1 MKKNLSTILIVIVF
15 IIGLSV
21 MLYPTISNWYNEQ
34 VSSYAIA
41 AYQEAIADISDEEY
55 EAMFEEAR
63 EFNSSLTSS
72 IGTFISG
79 SAQDEDYQ
87 SIFDLYD
94 GMMGY
99 LVIDEIDV
107 YLPIYHGTS
116 SAVLQKGIGHLE
128 GSYLPTGDIGNN
140 TVLTGHTGLP
150 SAELLTDLVDLEI
163 GDTFELDILNK
174 TFVYE
179 IFNIV
184 VVEPEEVEALQAIE
198 GKDVVTLVTCTPYG
212 VNSHRLLVQGEQIE
226 VITVDQESDAQA
238 GEKEE
243 SVSIWSV
250 IPKYTIVP
258 IILIILV
265 LIYLKISSARRK
277 SKRKKLENRFN

>member
-15 IIGLSV
+15 IIGLGV
-21 MLYPTISNWYNEQ
+21 MLYPTISNWYNQ
-34 VSSYAIA
+34 QISSYAIA
-41 AYQEAIADISDEEY
+41 AYQEAIADISDQEY

-79 SAQDEDYQ
+79 SAQDETYQ
-87 SIFDLYD
+87 TIFDLYD

-99 LVIDEIDV
+99 LVIDKIDV

-150 SAELLTDLVDLEI
+150 SAELLTDLTELEI

-179 IFNIV
+179 VFNIV
-184 VVEPEEVEALQAIE
+184 VVEPEEVEALQAVE

-226 VITVDQESDAQA
+226 VITADKESDAQA

-243 SVSIWSV
+243 LVSLWSV
-250 IPKYTIVP
+250 LPSYTLPLVAFLIV
-258 IILIILV
+258 LLV
-265 LIYLKISSARRK
+265 CLKISSTIRK
-277 SKRKKLENRFN
+277 SKNKKENNRIN